1 MLTTGEH
8 KGYGLAVACE
18 LLGGALTGGGVTD
31 YDNKTQRRVLNG
43 MLSVLI
49 DPARLGTQK
58 TFARDA
64 KSFVAWLRASR
75 PAPEHDRVRLAGEPE
90 REYRARRERE
100 GIPVDAETWSEILA
114 AAAKLK
120 LAPERVE
127 ALARG

>member
-1 MLTTGEH
+1 
-8 KGYGLAVACE
+8 
-18 LLGGALTGGGVTD
+18 
-31 YDNKTQRRVLNG
+31 
-43 MLSVLI
+43 
-49 DPARLGTQK
+49 
-58 TFARDA
+58 
-64 KSFVAWLRASR
+64 
-75 PAPEHDRVRLAGEPE
+75 VRLAGEPE